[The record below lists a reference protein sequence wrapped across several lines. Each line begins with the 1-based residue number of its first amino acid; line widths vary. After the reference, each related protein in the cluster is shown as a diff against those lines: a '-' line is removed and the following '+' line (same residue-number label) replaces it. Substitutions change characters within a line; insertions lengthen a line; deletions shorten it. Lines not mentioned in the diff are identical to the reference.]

1 MLDNK
6 GFDLWAN
13 GYDKSVNLSD
23 EENTYPFAG
32 YKEVLN
38 KIYGIVHEK
47 SNGTILDIGFGT
59 GVLTQ
64 KLYND
69 GYIIY
74 GIDFSEKMIEIA
86 RSKMPKAILL
96 QQDFSKGLPDIIL
109 DKKFDFI
116 ICTYAIHHLS
126 NHEKLSFINLLKN
139 LLTQN
144 GKVLIGDIAFETRD
158 EMLSCQYSFRD
169 DWDDD
174 EVYIVFDE
182 LRKSFEHRNIEF
194 QKMSFCAG
202 IITVNN

>member
-69 GYIIY
+69 GYTIY

-86 RSKMPKAILL
+86 RSKMPTAVLLNKTFPKGYQKSYWIKSLILL
-96 QQDFSKGLPDIIL
+96 
-109 DKKFDFI
+109 
-116 ICTYAIHHLS
+116 YAP
-126 NHEKLSFINLLKN
+126 
-139 LLTQN
+139 
-144 GKVLIGDIAFETRD
+144 
-158 EMLSCQYSFRD
+158 MLSIIF
-169 DWDDD
+169 
-174 EVYIVFDE
+174 
-182 LRKSFEHRNIEF
+182 LTMKSCVLLN
-194 QKMSFCAG
+194 S
-202 IITVNN
+202 